1 MDGMTPYHQ
10 NRLENGSFG
19 TRIFP
24 LLNDV
29 TLDRSFKLCSS
40 DTQPGLFVFSDAS
53 SFAYGAVVYLRSC
66 RDGSCSFAF
75 VVGKSR
81 MAPMNTMTIPRLERS
96 CCQVGSISQKGA
108 ATGFECY
115 ILY

>member
-1 MDGMTPYHQ
+1 MLLQGPGIMDGMTPYHQ

-40 DTQPGLFVFSDAS
+40 DTQPGL
-53 SFAYGAVVYLRSC
+53 L
-66 RDGSCSFAF
+66 
-75 VVGKSR
+75 
-81 MAPMNTMTIPRLERS
+81 
-96 CCQVGSISQKGA
+96 
-108 ATGFECY
+108 GFFQMPVPLLMVLWF
-115 ILY
+115 I